1 MARIESFVAFWPYYV
16 GEHRSPINR
25 GLHYFGTLSA
35 LGVLGYAVAVGP
47 LWLLLL
53 VGVAGYGCAWLGHF
67 VVERNRPASFSYPL
81 WSLFGDFKMLSYALT
96 GRMRGEVRRL
106 YGSAH
111 PPPDAPLLVAAA
123 RSV

>member
-1 MARIESFVAFWPYYV
+1 MPRIESFAAFWPYYV

-35 LGVLGYAVAVGP
+35 LGLLAYGVLVGP
-47 LWLLLL
+47 LWLVPLMP
-53 VGVAGYGCAWLGHF
+53 VAGYGCAWIGHF
-67 VVERNRPASFSYPL
+67 IVERNRPASFSYPL
-81 WSLFGDFKMLSYALT
+81 WSFFGDCKMLGYGLT

-111 PPPDAPLLVAAA
+111 PDPDAPLLTAASRPA
-123 RSV
+123 